1 MKKEKS
7 RKKMKKSKRKI
18 TKKIN
23 ARWKKK
29 KKMYGLNKANFQ
41 NKILETKIKMRT
53 ENLNDVLEGL
63 RRFWRNKEGF
73 ATSFLWV
80 R

>member
-1 MKKEKS
+1 
-7 RKKMKKSKRKI
+7 
-18 TKKIN
+18 
-23 ARWKKK
+23 
-29 KKMYGLNKANFQ
+29 MYGLNKANFQ

-73 ATSFLWV
+73 ATSFL
-80 R
+80 